1 MGDLFRNT
9 LEEAIRNQAIR
20 IVENPDMSVEELARL
35 TLEDFHIKPVEK
47 HETAIK
53 ELEQV
58 IGMEDVKK
66 FVRTLSAQIEVAKK
80 RVELGL
86 PSMGYQSLHMV
97 FKGNPGTGKTMV
109 ARIIAKR
116 FNELGVIRTDRLVET
131 DRSGLVAGYV
141 GQTALKTRE
150 VLEKALGGVL
160 FIDEAYAL
168 LGSGS
173 DFGQEA
179 IDTIVKFMDDHRE
192 NIIVI
197 LAGYDEE
204 MEKFMDSNAGL
215 RSRFPTI
222 IGFPDYRPKEL
233 LQISKL
239 ILKSKGYEIS
249 EATETTLL
257 KLFLAESTKKNAG
270 NGRFARNL
278 CELAIR
284 HHALRVSSLENPT
297 VEDLVTI
304 MPEDFIGVE

>member
-1 MGDLFRNT
+1 MPSD
-9 LEEAIRNQAIR
+9 
-20 IVENPDMSVEELARL
+20 VSCVSVEELTRL

-47 HETAIK
+47 QETALK

-58 IGMEDVKK
+58 IGMKDVKR
-66 FVRTLSAQIEVAKK
+66 FVRTLSAQIEVARK
-80 RVELGL
+80 RAELGL
-86 PSMGYQSLHMV
+86 PSMGSQSLHMV
-97 FKGNPGTGKTMV
+97 FKGNPGTGKTMI
-109 ARIIAKR
+109 ARILAKR
-116 FNELGVIRTDRLVET
+116 FKELGVIRTDRLVET

-141 GQTALKTRE
+141 GQTALKTRD

-168 LGSGS
+168 VGSGN

-192 NIIVI
+192 NIIVV
-197 LAGYDEE
+197 LAGYDADMEE
-204 MEKFMDSNAGL
+204 FLNSNAGL

-222 IGFPDYRPKEL
+222 IHFPDYTPKEL

-257 KLFLAESTKKNAG
+257 DKFLAESTKKNAG

-278 CELAIR
+278 CEWAIR
-284 HHALRVSSLENPT
+284 NHALRVSVLEHTT
-297 VEDLVTI
+297 VEQLVTI
-304 MPEDFIGVE
+304 MPEDFMGVE